1 MSKTKIKNNGLHF
14 SIKIFSFLYMQ
25 LYNIKNHLSCRM
37 YALSFSWFTL
47 TISTNLSF
55 CIHNPVRDLRCSVGK
70 NSWRL
75 LSVNYFRKALL
86 LEVSQGPG
94 YTFWIPISL
103 HYRDRK
109 GVNGHKNFL
118 RTWKLIK
125 TQKQIS
131 KKRCVKKYRWCDE
144 ACKFSALQSVFI

>member
-55 CIHNPVRDLRCSVGK
+55 CIHNPVRDLTYSVWQK
-70 NSWRL
+70 YPL
-75 LSVNYFRKALL
+75 IIFAKHYF
-86 LEVSQGPG
+86 LEVSQSPG